1 MTEQINVQQSRV
13 LESIVLQKKDKVLF
27 REWMQPIR
35 DAYPFGQL
43 TFDDK
48 YLHLTEADY
57 EVIAELLKDLRGYD
71 INSERQL
78 ASNNRIE
85 AASLM
90 NDEKAGGAKAG
101 DDWLLVTTLSGR
113 LQLNDGHYALPPGG
127 LLVMNKEQLRNHQ
140 HQIILIV
147 ENKAILPHLSSSIF
161 SETDS
166 YDPLII
172 YRGDPYFS
180 IAAANEFVI
189 SQQER
194 CQIHTFFDSDPKGL
208 SMALAI
214 PSVSGIWLV
223 DLANVSELQHVNQ
236 EITFQQQS
244 SVDHSLARKSKNFGT
259 ELARYYQRM
268 NQNRVAIMQEHVVAR
283 NLNIILYRKSD

>member
-48 YLHLTEADY
+48 YLLLTEADY
-57 EVIAELLKDLRGYD
+57 DVIAELLKDLRGYD

-78 ASNNRIE
+78 TSNNRIE
-85 AASLM
+85 AASLT
-90 NDEKAGGAKAG
+90 NDEKARGAKAG
-101 DDWLLVTTLSGR
+101 DDWLLVSTLSGR
-113 LQLNDGHYALPPGG
+113 LQLNDGHFFLPPGG

-140 HQIILIV
+140 HQVILIV
-147 ENKAILPHLSSSIF
+147 ENKAILPHLASSII
-161 SETDS
+161 SKTDN

-180 IAAANEFVI
+180 IAAAYEFVI
-189 SQQER
+189 SQQEQ

-214 PSVSGIWLV
+214 PSVSGVWLV
-223 DLANVSELQHVNQ
+223 DLANISELQSVNQ

-244 SVDHSLARKSKNFGT
+244 SVDHSLFQKCENFGT
-259 ELARYYQRM
+259 ELVRYYQRM
-268 NQNRVAIMQEHVVAR
+268 NQHRIAIMQEHVIAR
-283 NLNIILYRKSD
+283 NLNTILYSKSN

>member
-35 DAYPFGQL
+35 DAYPFGRL

-48 YLHLTEADY
+48 YLLLTEADY

-71 INSERQL
+71 INPERQL
-78 ASNNRIE
+78 TSNNRIE
-85 AASLM
+85 AASLT

-101 DDWLLVTTLSGR
+101 DDWLLVSTLSGR
-113 LQLNDGHYALPPGG
+113 LQLNDGHFSLPPGG

-140 HQIILIV
+140 HQVILIV
-147 ENKAILPHLSSSIF
+147 ENKSILPHLASSIF
-161 SETDS
+161 SEIDN

-180 IAAANEFVI
+180 IAATNEFVI

-214 PSVSGIWLV
+214 PSVSGVWLV
-223 DLANVSELQHVNQ
+223 DLANISELQSVNK
-236 EITFQQQS
+236 EITFQKQS
-244 SVDHSLARKSKNFGT
+244 SVDNSLAQKCENFGT
-259 ELARYYQRM
+259 ELVQYYQRM
-268 NQNRVAIMQEHVVAR
+268 NQHRVAIMQEHVIAR
-283 NLNIILYRKSD
+283 NLNTFLYSKSN

>member
-1 MTEQINVQQSRV
+1 MTEQINLQQSKV
-13 LESIVLQKKDKVLF
+13 LESIVLQQKDKVLF
-27 REWMQPIR
+27 KKWMQPIR

-48 YLHLTEADY
+48 YLLLTEADY
-57 EVIAELLKDLRGYD
+57 EVITELLKDLRGYD
-71 INSERQL
+71 INPERQL

-85 AASLM
+85 TASLM

-101 DDWLLVTTLSGR
+101 DDWLLVSTLFGR
-113 LQLNDGHYALPPGG
+113 LQLNDVHFSLPPGG
-127 LLVMNKEQLRNHQ
+127 LLAMNKEQLKNHQ
-140 HQIILIV
+140 HRVILIV
-147 ENKAILPHLSSSIF
+147 ENKAILPHIASTMF
-161 SETDS
+161 SGDDN

-223 DLANVSELQHVNQ
+223 DLANISELQSVNQ

-244 SVDHSLARKSKNFGT
+244 SVDHSLTQKSENFGT
-259 ELARYYQRM
+259 ELAQYFQQM
-268 NQNRVAIMQEHVVAR
+268 NRNRVAIMQEHVVAR
-283 NLNIILYRKSD
+283 NLNIILYSKSN

>member
-48 YLHLTEADY
+48 YLLLTEADY
-57 EVIAELLKDLRGYD
+57 DVIAELLKDLRGYD

-78 ASNNRIE
+78 TSNNRIE
-85 AASLM
+85 AASLT
-90 NDEKAGGAKAG
+90 NDEKVRGAKAG
-101 DDWLLVTTLSGR
+101 DDWLLVSTLSGR
-113 LQLNDGHYALPPGG
+113 LQLNDGHFFLPPGG

-147 ENKAILPHLSSSIF
+147 ENKAILPHLASSII
-161 SETDS
+161 SKTDN

-180 IAAANEFVI
+180 IAAAYEFVI
-189 SQQER
+189 SQQEQ

-214 PSVSGIWLV
+214 PSVSGVWLV
-223 DLANVSELQHVNQ
+223 DLANISELQSVNQ

-244 SVDHSLARKSKNFGT
+244 SVDHSLFQKCENFGT
-259 ELARYYQRM
+259 ELVRYYQRM
-268 NQNRVAIMQEHVVAR
+268 NQHRIAIMQEHVIAR
-283 NLNIILYRKSD
+283 NLNTILYSKSN